1 MKKHTRFFLSAVTI
15 MCFLANTQFA
25 YAENDSEI
33 YNNYYNYINNT
44 ETSDDD
50 IVINNETPAT
60 PSTEPSPTP
69 TPEPEPTPT
78 EPPIEI
84 ETVQNTYCTV
94 SFDTNGGTDKFNN
107 ITVLS
112 NNKIGNLP
120 KPSERKG
127 YDFKGW
133 FYNDT
138 EITSDSIVS
147 SNMTLTAKW
156 EDNGSTKYTVVQEIQ
171 KLDGSF
177 EQYKTFT
184 QTGHINET
192 LDVEAP
198 KIKGFKT
205 PEKQSVTIKEDE
217 SSIITF
223 QYERKSYKIE
233 LDVKEGVTSKQKNF
247 VYKFEEPVDLA
258 IYLNDDYSNLTIEG
272 GVDKKSFKMP
282 AKDLKLTVS
291 AKPTEYKIIYHGKG
305 INTKSLPQTYN
316 LKTIPLK
323 LKKPKIT
330 SKLWTFHGWKYD
342 GKSITEITD
351 TSHADIILQAD
362 MTFHYIYVI
371 IPLCIIGCLTII
383 IGIYIYKKKKGKNN
397 EIMDNNAGK
406 GIS

>member
-1 MKKHTRFFLSAVTI
+1 MKKHARFFLSAVTI

-84 ETVQNTYCTV
+84 ETVQNTYCIV

-112 NNKIGNLP
+112 NNKIGTLP

-156 EDNGSTKYTVVQEIQ
+156 EDNGSTKYTIVQEIQ

-223 QYERKSYKIE
+223 QYKRKSYKIE

-371 IPLCIIGCLTII
+371 IPLFIIGCLTII
-383 IGIYIYKKKKGKNN
+383 IGIYIYKTKKEKNN

>member
-1 MKKHTRFFLSAVTI
+1 MKKHARFFLSAVTI

-25 YAENDSEI
+25 YAENDSDI

-60 PSTEPSPTP
+60 PSPEPSPTP
-69 TPEPEPTPT
+69 TPEPTPT

-84 ETVQNTYCTV
+84 ETVQNTYYTV

-112 NNKIGNLP
+112 NNKIGTLP

-127 YDFKGW
+127 YNFKGW

-233 LDVKEGVTSKQKNF
+233 LDVKDGVTSKQKNF

-316 LKTIPLK
+316 LKTIPLN
-323 LKKPKIT
+323 LEKPKVT

-371 IPLCIIGCLTII
+371 IPLYIIGCLTII
-383 IGIYIYKKKKGKNN
+383 IGIYTYKKKKGKNN